1 MRRTPLLLMLCC
13 AVGCHDEP
21 ADTSIR
27 VSGHVEA
34 TEVRVA
40 PEAGGRVLELSLDEG
55 TQVSP
60 GDVVVRLDPRDAELA
75 LQRAKAQ
82 QAAAAAELR
91 LLEAGSRQEDIRQ
104 AEAQLL
110 AAAADLSAAR
120 AELASAERD
129 LERFEALLRTNAG
142 SVKQRDDAATRR
154 DVARERVR
162 MAEGRGRAAE
172 ESLTRLRVG
181 PRREEIDAAR
191 ARVASARAQVATAEK
206 GLADT
211 TLAATVAGVVIQ
223 KLVETG
229 EIIAPRTPVAVVADL
244 DHAWADVFVPE
255 PTVPRIELGQTANVF
270 TDAGGP
276 PIAGRVTWISS
287 KAEFTPRNVQT
298 RDERSKLVYRVRIA
312 LDNASRVF
320 KQGMPVEAEIPLSP
334 IAPS

>member
-1 MRRTPLLLMLCC
+1 
-13 AVGCHDEP
+13 
-21 ADTSIR
+21 
-27 VSGHVEA
+27 
-34 TEVRVA
+34 
-40 PEAGGRVLELSLDEG
+40 
-55 TQVSP
+55 
-60 GDVVVRLDPRDAELA
+60 
-75 LQRAKAQ
+75 
-82 QAAAAAELR
+82 